1 MSQRTWQGQS
11 AAWQALY
18 TLQIDKVSVEM
29 TQATKN
35 QTILLADDEADLRNL
50 LAEMLETLGYSTIE
64 AAAVP
69 KKCGDWSPISVSM
82 CSAHGCLVPVCRC
95 CSLSAMPKNARH
107 DRRYTGAR

>member
-50 LAEMLETLGYSTIE
+50 LAEMLEKLGYSTIE

-82 CSAHGCLVPVCRC
+82 CYSRVSRPGLQVLFIIGYAEECT
-95 CSLSAMPKNARH
+95 A
-107 DRRYTGAR
+107 